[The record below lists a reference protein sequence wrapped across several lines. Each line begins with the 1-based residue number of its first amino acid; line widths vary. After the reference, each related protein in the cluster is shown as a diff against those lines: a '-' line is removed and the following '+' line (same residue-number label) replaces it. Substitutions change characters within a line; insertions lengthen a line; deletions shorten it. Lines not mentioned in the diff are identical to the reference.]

1 MNMTSAN
8 RTNLRCCWWAL
19 MILAVSTAILPAQSA
34 ASNTAPNGTEEQP
47 QFRDLSLSI
56 DARVDD
62 LIRRL
67 TVNEKISQL
76 MMASPA
82 IPRLNIPE
90 YDWWNEALH
99 GVARNGTATVFPQA
113 IGFAA
118 TWNPELVQRMADAI
132 STEARAKNND
142 AIAKSGGGSA
152 RYAGLTIWSPNINIF
167 RDPRWGRGQETYG
180 EDPFL
185 TGRYAVAFV
194 RGLQGNDPHY
204 LKTVATVKHFAVHS
218 GPEWLRHKFDAVV
231 SERDLRETYL
241 PAFEVGIRE
250 GGAQSLMSAYNAV
263 EGVPASANKRLLT
276 DILRTEWGFNGAVVG
291 DVDSV
296 ADIWKPGSHRYAP
309 DAAAAS
315 ALALKA
321 GNDLCSGTTYEALPE
336 ALQRG
341 LITQTDLDNALR
353 RLMLLRFKLGQFDPA
368 SRVGYRNI
376 PFTENDSPAHDQL
389 ALEVARQS
397 LVLLKNDGTLPWK
410 AKDLKTVAVVGPT
423 GADAS
428 ALLGNYSGTP
438 SRQVTLAQGIKARL
452 EPLGVNVL
460 TDFSVPLVKGYRIDG
475 QPFPAGVLFTDAS
488 RRQSGLK
495 GEVFKNLKFSGAPVA
510 TRADA
515 AIDFQ
520 WDEAQPVSGIP
531 ISNASVRWSGVL
543 IPPTSGEHVLSLAA
557 EGSVRLFID
566 GKMVVDAQRRPVE
579 RTLSVPLS
587 LNAGQIYKVR
597 LEFAQTRPRAHIRF
611 GWRPPGQ
618 DDAMERALA
627 VARQADH
634 IVLTLGLTP
643 DLEGEEMSVN
653 AEGFDG
659 GDRKTI
665 LLPAIQRELLAKISA
680 LKKPTVV
687 VLTCGSAV
695 SFDTDQANAILNCWY
710 YGQRG
715 ADAVAEAL
723 LGDYNPAG
731 RLPITFYRNDSD
743 LPPFEDYS
751 MSNHTY
757 RYFTGKPLFAFGHG
771 LSYTT
776 FEYKALTLSSSSA
789 KADESVTA
797 RVTVSN
803 TGKQDGDEVVQVY
816 GAAEKSPVP
825 VPLRQLIGFKR
836 VSLKAGET
844 KTVEIVVPVNQLRRW
859 DDSQTGYG
867 VDPGAYKITVGPA
880 SDKLMLSAP
889 LELHAPTT
897 HNR

>member
-1 MNMTSAN
+1 MHMTSAN
-8 RTNLRCCWWAL
+8 RTILCRSWWAL
-19 MILAVSTAILPAQSA
+19 MFLAVSAAILPAQPA
-34 ASNTAPNGTEEQP
+34 ATNTAPNGAEAQLL
-47 QFRDLSLSI
+47 FRDPSVSI

-67 TVNEKISQL
+67 TVEEKISQL

-82 IPRLNIPE
+82 IPRLGIPE

-118 TWNPELVQRMADAI
+118 TWNPELIQRMADAI
-132 STEARAKNND
+132 STEARAKNNE
-142 AIAKSGGGSA
+142 AIRLSGGGSA

-194 RGLQGNDPHY
+194 RGLQGSDTNY

-218 GPEWLRHKFDAVV
+218 GPESLRHKFDAVI
-231 SERDLRETYL
+231 SDRDLHETYL

-263 EGVPASANKRLLT
+263 DGVPASANKRLLT
-276 DILRTEWGFNGAVVG
+276 DILRDEWGFRGAVVG

-296 ADIWKPGSHRYAP
+296 GDIWKRSSHAFAP
-309 DAAAAS
+309 DAAEAS
-315 ALALKA
+315 ALAIKA

-336 ALQRG
+336 ALKRG
-341 LITQTDLDNALR
+341 LITEKELDGALR
-353 RLMLLRFKLGQFDPA
+353 RLLLLRFKLGQFDPA
-368 SRVGYRNI
+368 SRVSYRKI
-376 PFTENDSPAHDQL
+376 PITENDSPAHDQL

-397 LVLLKNDGTLPWK
+397 LVLLKNDGTLPWNP
-410 AKDLKTVAVVGPT
+410 KDLKTVAVVGPT
-423 GADAS
+423 SDEPS

-438 SRQVTLAQGIKARL
+438 SRYVTLAQGIKAKL
-452 EPLGVNVL
+452 EPLGVKVL
-460 TDFSVPLVKGYRIDG
+460 TDSSVPLVKGFRING
-475 QPFPAGVLFTDAS
+475 QPFPAGVLFVDVARS
-488 RRQSGLK
+488 QAGLK
-495 GEVFKNLKFSGAPVA
+495 GEVFTNIKFDGEPMA
-510 TRADA
+510 TRTDA
-515 AIDFQ
+515 QVDFQ
-520 WDEAQPVSGIP
+520 WDEAQPVAGIP
-531 ISNASVRWSGVL
+531 ISQASVRWSGVL

-557 EGSVRLFID
+557 EGSVRLFVDDELIID
-566 GKMVVDAQRRPVE
+566 GLRKPAE
-579 RTLSVPLS
+579 RTLSVPLQ
-587 LNAGQIYKVR
+587 LNAGQVYKVR
-597 LEFAQTRPRAHIRF
+597 LEFAQTRPRAHIQF

-665 LLPAIQRELLAKISA
+665 LLPAIQRELLEKISA

-695 SFDTDQANAILNCWY
+695 SFDTDKAKAILNCWY

-715 ADAVAEAL
+715 AAAVAETL
-723 LGDYNPAG
+723 LGENNPAG
-731 RLPITFYRNDSD
+731 RLPITFYQNDSD
-743 LPPFEDYS
+743 LPPFENYS
-751 MSNHTY
+751 MANRTY

-776 FEYKALTLSSSSA
+776 FAYQKLTLSSPTA
-789 KADESVTA
+789 KPDETITA
-797 RVTVSN
+797 TVTVSN
-803 TGKQDGDEVVQVY
+803 TGKRDGDEVIQVY
-816 GAAEKSPVP
+816 AAAERAPVSM
-825 VPLRQLIGFKR
+825 PLCQLIGFKR
-836 VSLKAGET
+836 LSLQAGET
-844 KTVEIVVPVNQLRRW
+844 KTVEIVVPVNLLRRW
-859 DDSQTGYG
+859 DDVEKIYV
-867 VDPGAYKITVGPA
+867 VDPGAYNITVGSA
-880 SDKLMLSAP
+880 SDQRLLNTALRVVSKK
-889 LELHAPTT
+889 
-897 HNR
+897 

>member
-1 MNMTSAN
+1 MKCILVLIT
-8 RTNLRCCWWAL
+8 AL
-19 MILAVSTAILPAQSA
+19 AGAPLTALPAAGADA
-34 ASNTAPNGTEEQP
+34 APALSPAVP
-47 QFRDLSLSI
+47 FRNPDLPGAQRVEDLLS
-56 DARVDD
+56 
-62 LIRRL
+62 RL
-67 TVNEKISQL
+67 TVAEKISQL

-82 IPRLNIPE
+82 IPRLDIPE

-118 TWNPELVQRMADAI
+118 TWNPELIQRMADAI
-132 STEARAKNND
+132 STEARAKNNQ
-142 AIAKSGGGSA
+142 AIRLSGGGSA

-185 TGRYAVAFV
+185 TSLYAVAFV
-194 RGLQGNDPHY
+194 RGLQGTDTNY

-218 GPEWLRHKFDAVV
+218 GPERLRHKFDAVV
-231 SERDLRETYL
+231 SEHDLRETYL
-241 PAFEVGIRE
+241 PAFEAGIRE

-263 EGVPASANKRLLT
+263 DGVPASASKRLLT

-341 LITQTDLDNALR
+341 LITEKDLDNALR

-368 SRVGYRNI
+368 LRVGYRKI

-410 AKDLKTVAVVGPT
+410 SNDLKTLAVIGPT
-423 GADAS
+423 GEDAS

-452 EPLGVNVL
+452 EPLGVKVL
-460 TDFSVPLVKGYRIDG
+460 TDSSVPLVKGYRING
-475 QPFPAGVLFTDAS
+475 QPFPAAVLFTDAS
-488 RRQSGLK
+488 RSQAGLK
-495 GEVFKNLKFSGAPVA
+495 GEVFKNVKFEGAPAA
-510 TRADA
+510 TRTDA

-520 WDEAQPVSGIP
+520 WDEAQPVAGIP
-531 ISNASVRWSGVL
+531 ISKASLRWSGVL

-557 EGSVRLFID
+557 EGSVRLFLDNTLVID
-566 GKMVVDAQRRPVE
+566 GLRKPVE
-579 RTLSVPLS
+579 RTLSVPRLF
-587 LNAGQIYKVR
+587 NAGQVYKVR
-597 LEFAQTRPRAHIRF
+597 LEFSQTRPRAHIQF

-643 DLEGEEMSVN
+643 DLEGEEMSVS

-665 LLPAIQRELLAKISA
+665 LLPAIQRELLQKVSA

-695 SFDTDQANAILNCWY
+695 SIDPDQANAILNCWY

-723 LGDYNPAG
+723 LGDCNPAG
-731 RLPITFYRNDSD
+731 RLPITFYRSDSD

-751 MSNHTY
+751 MSNRTY
-757 RYFTGKPLFAFGHG
+757 RYFNGKPLFAFGHG

-776 FEYKALTLSSSSA
+776 FDYKTLTLSLSSA
-789 KADESVTA
+789 KPDESVTA

-803 TGKQDGDEVVQVY
+803 TGKRDGDEVVQVY
-816 GAAEKSPVP
+816 AAAEKSSVP
-825 VPLRQLIGFKR
+825 MPLRQLVGFKR

-859 DDSQTGYG
+859 NESEKGYS
-867 VDPGAYKITVGPA
+867 VDPGAYKIAVGPA
-880 SDKLMLSAP
+880 SDQLILSAP
-889 LELHAPTT
+889 LQLHAPTA